1 MGWCI
6 WMPHHVAFHTILG
19 CRKFATQNRGNDF
32 GSYLLSIGANVCD
45 TQASMSL
52 ALLKWCYMVHMKC
65 KREKQQSGLVM
76 WMAGVRCIRHI
87 MEPNASNTIRNRP

>member
-1 MGWCI
+1 
-6 WMPHHVAFHTILG
+6 
-19 CRKFATQNRGNDF
+19 
-32 GSYLLSIGANVCD
+32 
-45 TQASMSL
+45 
-52 ALLKWCYMVHMKC
+52 LLKWCYMVHMKC